1 MGRAADIEMSADH
14 MSSGGPRFERPTLSW
29 ERDFSLFELAAVRSG
44 KSCVGVMVIKTFVCG
59 YCINLLFWAD
69 AMSSDLPNPSAARG
83 TRPRAGRRRSC
94 PSCSRHQCRT
104 RVPCR
109 VLCFFSLRGRG
120 WCRKHQPIGT
130 ATTAAFSHGRWRR
143 HRSAKLQGGEV
154 QSYATAHVSRSGSAL
169 LTASRALSTAKN
181 EVRVSSDRE
190 RGSCLSPWCVCV
202 CVCVC
207 VPMDYA
213 SNRKGTESNPHG
225 RCILSFLQ

>member
-1 MGRAADIEMSADH
+1 MNRQRRFEPRSSSDSNPGRPQIRTQVHRPSHGSRAADIEMSADH
-14 MSSGGPRFERPTLSW
+14 VSSGGPRFERPTLSW

-44 KSCVGVMVIKTFVCG
+44 KSCVGVMVIKTFLCG

-94 PSCSRHQCRT
+94 PSCSRHQCWT

-109 VLCFFSLRGRG
+109 GIVLLLSGRG
-120 WCRKHQPIGT
+120 GVGNHQPIGT

-143 HRSAKLQGGEV
+143 HRSAKVQGGEV

-169 LTASRALSTAKN
+169 LVNFST
-181 EVRVSSDRE
+181 SPHTP
-190 RGSCLSPWCVCV
+190 CL
-202 CVCVC
+202 
-207 VPMDYA
+207 
-213 SNRKGTESNPHG
+213 
-225 RCILSFLQ
+225 

>member
-44 KSCVGVMVIKTFVCG
+44 KSCVGVMVIKTFLCG

-109 VLCFFSLRGRG
+109 VLCFFSLVGGAG
-120 WCRKHQPIGT
+120 WCRKSSAHRNGDHCSLQPW
-130 ATTAAFSHGRWRR
+130 AVAAPSKCQTPRR
-143 HRSAKLQGGEV
+143 RSAVLCDCSRLEERLSAAGKLLRTRRVCSLAFVPGPCRV
-154 QSYATAHVSRSGSAL
+154 LCPRVHFNKTMSG
-169 LTASRALSTAKN
+169 RPRHKN
-181 EVRVSSDRE
+181 R
-190 RGSCLSPWCVCV
+190 
-202 CVCVC
+202 
-207 VPMDYA
+207 
-213 SNRKGTESNPHG
+213 
-225 RCILSFLQ
+225 